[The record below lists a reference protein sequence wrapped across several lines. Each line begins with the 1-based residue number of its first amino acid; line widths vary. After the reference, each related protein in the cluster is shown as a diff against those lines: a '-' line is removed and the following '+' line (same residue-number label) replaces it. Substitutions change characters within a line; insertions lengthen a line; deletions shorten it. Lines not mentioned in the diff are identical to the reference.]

1 MEPIREIMTADEVAE
16 YLRMN
21 RPMIYR
27 LLKRKELPGFKI
39 GTDFRVRRA
48 DIDGWIV
55 KKEKFAR
62 MHRSR
67 L

>member
-1 MEPIREIMTADEVAE
+1 MEPSREIMTADEVAE

-21 RPMIYR
+21 RTMIYR

-39 GTDFRVRRA
+39 GTDFRLRRA
-48 DIDGWIV
+48 DIDAWIV
-55 KKEKFAR
+55 KKEKAAWIY
-62 MHRSR
+62 RSR

>member
-1 MEPIREIMTADEVAE
+1 VEPSREIMTADEVAE

-21 RPMIYR
+21 RTMIYR

-39 GTDFRVRRA
+39 GTDFRLRRA
-48 DIDGWIV
+48 DIDEWIV
-55 KKEKFAR
+55 KKEKVAW
-62 MHRSR
+62 MHRSS

>member
-1 MEPIREIMTADEVAE
+1 MEPRREIMTADEVAE

-21 RPMIYR
+21 RAMIYR

-39 GTDFRVRRA
+39 GTDFRLRRA
-48 DIDGWIV
+48 DIDAWIV
-55 KKEKFAR
+55 KKEHASWIY
-62 MHRSR
+62 RSR

>member
-1 MEPIREIMTADEVAE
+1 MTADEVAE

-21 RPMIYR
+21 RTMIYR
-27 LLKRKELPGFKI
+27 LLKCKELPSFKI
-39 GTDFRVRRA
+39 GTDFRLRRA
-48 DIDGWIV
+48 DIDEWIV
-55 KKEKFAR
+55 KKEKVAW